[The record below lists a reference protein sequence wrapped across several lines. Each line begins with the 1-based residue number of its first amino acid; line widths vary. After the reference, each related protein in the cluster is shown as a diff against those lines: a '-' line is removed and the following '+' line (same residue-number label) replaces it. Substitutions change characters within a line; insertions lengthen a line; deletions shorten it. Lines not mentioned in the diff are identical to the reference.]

1 MNYAITF
8 SVSEGNDYAHMTK
21 HLKTS
26 ECQYEPGEFLSS
38 YFLAKKPNGKSRFIL
53 NLKELNKFIHGP
65 HFKLENYRSLLKL
78 LSHNSYLGNIDMK
91 DAYYMIA
98 VNDNYKKYLRFLFKD
113 KRYQFNCLPF
123 GLNIAPYIFTKLLK
137 PLVTLLRKLKNMLFI
152 ICLDDINL
160 YN

>member
-1 MNYAITF
+1 M
-8 SVSEGNDYAHMTK
+8 S
-21 HLKTS
+21 
-26 ECQYEPGEFLSS
+26 LSMIII
-38 YFLAKKPNGKSRFIL
+38 K
-53 NLKELNKFIHGP
+53 
-65 HFKLENYRSLLKL
+65 
-78 LSHNSYLGNIDMK
+78 NISD
-91 DAYYMIA
+91 
-98 VNDNYKKYLRFLFKD
+98 FFKD

>member
-1 MNYAITF
+1 MSQTSSLLSTNQISDVILVGWHWIKGVVIPFITPPRQTSIKDTIIPKMNYAITF
-8 SVSEGNDYAHMTK
+8 SVSEALEELIELGVA
-21 HLKTS
+21 S

-98 VNDNYKKYLRFLFKD
+98 VNDNYKKYLRFL
-113 KRYQFNCLPF
+113 
-123 GLNIAPYIFTKLLK
+123 
-137 PLVTLLRKLKNMLFI
+137 
-152 ICLDDINL
+152 
-160 YN
+160 